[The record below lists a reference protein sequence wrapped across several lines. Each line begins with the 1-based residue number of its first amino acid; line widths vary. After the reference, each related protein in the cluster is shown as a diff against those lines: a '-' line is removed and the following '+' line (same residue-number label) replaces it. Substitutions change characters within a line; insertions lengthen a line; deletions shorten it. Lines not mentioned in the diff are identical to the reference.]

1 MKSLDCKECEVHV
14 LVCTN
19 ERTPEKSS
27 CKKVGGHEL
36 YAALKQKLK
45 DEKKYDTHWITRT
58 GCLGFCNDVGAV
70 VAIYRKGRPEAQWF
84 TDVMPEDFDTI
95 WNEIIR

>member
-1 MKSLDCKECEVHV
+1 MKNLDCKECDVHV

-19 ERTPEKSS
+19 ERPSEKSC
-27 CKKVGGHEL
+27 CKRVGGHEL
-36 YAALKQKLK
+36 YTALKQKLK
-45 DEKKYDTHWITRT
+45 DVKKVDTHWITRT

-70 VAIYRKGRPEAQWF
+70 VTIHRKGQEPQWI
-84 TDVMPEDFDTI
+84 TDVKSEDFDTI